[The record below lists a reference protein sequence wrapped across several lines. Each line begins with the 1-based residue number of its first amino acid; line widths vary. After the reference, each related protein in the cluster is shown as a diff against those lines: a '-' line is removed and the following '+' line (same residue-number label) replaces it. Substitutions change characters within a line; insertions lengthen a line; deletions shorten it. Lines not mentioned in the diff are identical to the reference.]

1 MNGKVE
7 IYATETGYDCPGI
20 TGIKLDHV
28 WVSTEVGPHNWNCFG
43 RGREKNH
50 EKGTRL
56 LGTATGNI
64 DWMAA
69 VYGTEAEGKE
79 GRDDNPAAAGCVE
92 LYHGV
97 CQNVANRI
105 LVMTEENAD
114 VSKAAANE
122 IVVLTFGKYGF
133 GVEAFIERLK
143 STAVV
148 LNRVNPGSVS
158 EDELKRTLENV
169 RQGTTVKA
177 EFDALTDGMPV
188 IRAAILART
197 TEAQR
202 QEFVKE
208 YSAFQRRRADAFA
221 AIDKDRLPHHDARG
235 KMGEFLKH
243 ELGAFLEK
251 LRAQIGPEAYDKAL
265 KVLPQNA
272 WNLIQHIK

>member
-7 IYATETGYDCPGI
+7 IFAIETPYDGPKVEGV
-20 TGIKLDHV
+20 KLEHT

-43 RGREKNH
+43 RGREMNH
-50 EKGTRL
+50 ENGTRP

-69 VYGTEAEGKE
+69 VYGRDAEGRE
-79 GRDDNPAAAGCVE
+79 GRDNNPPAAGCVE

-97 CQNVANRI
+97 CQNAANRI
-105 LVMTEENAD
+105 LAMTEENAD
-114 VSKAAANE
+114 VSDAAANE

-133 GVEAFIERLK
+133 GVDAFVELLK
-143 STAVV
+143 NAAES
-148 LNRVNPGSVS
+148 LNNRKPGSVS
-158 EDELKRTLENV
+158 DEELNRTLGNI

-188 IRAAILART
+188 IRAAILERT
-197 TEAQR
+197 TEVQR

-208 YSAFQRRRADAFA
+208 YAAFQQRRADAFA

-235 KMGEFLKH
+235 RMGEFLKH
-243 ELGAFLEK
+243 ELDAFLEK

-265 KVLPQNA
+265 KVLPQDA
-272 WNLIQHIK
+272 WNLIQNIK